1 MRTDICRCIVILLV
15 VAGFSGC
22 TSEPPEKLQP
32 VKVPELYQDIYDQID
47 ENLARAEKYLEEN
60 WDGHIGDT
68 SFACEL
74 LGGNSNKGPLLLT
87 EQNWN
92 SVIIWLDMLE
102 WMGVDAVSLCISYP
116 LLTPDYPRSDEY
128 LDFYKKLFEE
138 IRSRGLGIN
147 VESTIIFPDPEF
159 SSAPVDYSGLTMEE
173 YKREKRE
180 MLKTIIEE
188 LTPDRLTVENEP
200 STREANTGLD
210 FSLKNFVDVVDYFV
224 TDLETNGIPI
234 GAGIGT
240 WDDFEILEELAKL
253 NIDYLDIHIYP
264 INSDYF
270 TEKIVRAAEIAEE
283 NGKGL
288 AMAEAWL
295 YKIGDDEFATKT
307 PNDIYA
313 RDAYSFWEPLD
324 SRFITVLCGF
334 AHLLD
339 FDSMSFFWSQYFFG
353 YIDYEKERSYAENQ
367 ELVREVILDNI
378 KQDPPVLTGVGQT
391 FKNLLDRA
399 QHSQRICVENPRS
412 EKAGEPKGQKKQR
425 RTY

>member
-1 MRTDICRCIVILLV
+1 MRTDIRKYVVILLV
-15 VAGFSGC
+15 LAVFSGC
-22 TSEPPEKLQP
+22 TSEPPEELQP
-32 VKVPELYQDIYDQID
+32 VNVPELYQDIYDQID
-47 ENLARAEKYLEEN
+47 ENLAKAEKYLEEN
-60 WDGHIGDT
+60 WDGQISDT
-68 SFACEL
+68 LFACEL

-92 SVIIWLDMLE
+92 SVMIWLDMLE

-116 LLTPDYPRSDEY
+116 ILTPDYPRSDEY
-128 LDFYKKLFEE
+128 LDFYKKLCEE
-138 IRSRGLGIN
+138 IRGRGLGIN
-147 VESTIIFPDPEF
+147 VESTTTFPDPEF
-159 SSAPVDYSGLTMEE
+159 SSAPVDYSGLTMEK

-180 MLKTIIEE
+180 MLETIIEE
-188 LTPDRLTVENEP
+188 LNPDRLTVENEP

-210 FSLKNFVDVVDYFV
+210 FSLENFLDVVSYFV
-224 TDLETNGIPI
+224 TDLETNDIPI

-270 TEKIVRAAEIAEE
+270 TEKIIRAAEIAEE

-295 YKIGDDEFATKT
+295 YKVGDDEFATKT

-334 AHLLD
+334 AHLLE
-339 FDSMSFFWSQYFFG
+339 FESMSFFWSQYFFG
-353 YIDYEKERSYAENQ
+353 YIEYEKERSYTENQ

-399 QHSQRICVENPRS
+399 
-412 EKAGEPKGQKKQR
+412 
-425 RTY
+425 